1 MSAGR
6 DSFLDRPVPSFSG
19 SATEGR
25 RQSRRRMVG
34 ALGGLGGL
42 GALGL
47 ASGLAVPALAGLG
60 ALLPGAARAAQGVHG
75 VHGVQAIPGVQGTH
89 GTQGGH
95 PTLAGGDGRP
105 ERRTALVIGNGN
117 YPDAKLRNP
126 VPDARLVARTF
137 SDLDFEVT
145 LALDASLATMR
156 DGMRR
161 WLIDSGGAD
170 VRAFYFAGHGIQY
183 RGSNYLIPVDAL
195 FEGEDEIADKS
206 FRLQDLVER
215 LARTRDGV
223 NCVVLDAC
231 RAEPSALLTR
241 VTRRTRSLE
250 RPENGLSPTAAPRG
264 TVIAYSTAPG
274 ALAADGGNQG
284 NSVFTRALAQWMP
297 RPGMTIETVFKQVRM
312 TVMRETGNTQVPW
325 ETSSLVGEFCLR
337 SNSRGQCG
345 PQS

>member
-1 MSAGR
+1 MSA
-6 DSFLDRPVPSFSG
+6 
-19 SATEGR
+19 R
-25 RQSRRRMVG
+25 RTRRRLVG
-34 ALGGLGGL
+34 ALGGLGSLGSLGGL
-42 GALGL
+42 SSL
-47 ASGLAVPALAGLG
+47 APAT
-60 ALLPGAARAAQGVHG
+60 ARANPSAPSSRVTL
-75 VHGVQAIPGVQGTH
+75 VPGDSRH
-89 GTQGGH
+89 
-95 PTLAGGDGRP
+95 

-126 VPDARLVARTF
+126 VPDARLVARTL
-137 SDLDFEVT
+137 SDLNFEVT
-145 LALDASLATMR
+145 LALDASLPTMR
-156 DGMRR
+156 EGMRR

-215 LARTRDGV
+215 LARTQAGV

-250 RPENGLSPTAAPRG
+250 RPETGLSPTAAPRG

-274 ALAADGGNQG
+274 ALAADGGDQG

-297 RPGMTIETVFKQVRM
+297 RPGMTIETVFKQVRQ
-312 TVMRETGNTQVPW
+312 TVMRETGNAQVPW

-337 SNSRGQCG
+337 ANSRGECG
-345 PQS
+345 ASG

>member
-1 MSAGR
+1 MSA
-6 DSFLDRPVPSFSG
+6 
-19 SATEGR
+19 R
-25 RQSRRRMVG
+25 RTRRRLVGALG
-34 ALGGLGGL
+34 ALGGLGL
-42 GALGL
+42 G
-47 ASGLAVPALAGLG
+47 SLAGLSSL
-60 ALLPGAARAAQGVHG
+60 APATARANPSTPSSRVTL
-75 VHGVQAIPGVQGTH
+75 VPGDSRH
-89 GTQGGH
+89 
-95 PTLAGGDGRP
+95 

-126 VPDARLVARTF
+126 VPDARLVARTL
-137 SDLDFEVT
+137 SDLNFEVT
-145 LALDASLATMR
+145 LALDASLPTMR
-156 DGMRR
+156 EGMRR

-215 LARTRDGV
+215 LARTQAGV

-250 RPENGLSPTAAPRG
+250 RPETGLSPTAAPRG

-274 ALAADGGNQG
+274 ALAADGGDQG

-297 RPGMTIETVFKQVRM
+297 RPGMTIETVFKQVRQ
-312 TVMRETGNTQVPW
+312 TVMRETGNAQVPW

-337 SNSRGQCG
+337 ATSRGECG
-345 PQS
+345 ASG

>member
-1 MSAGR
+1 MSAGNGR
-6 DSFLDRPVPSFSG
+6 WIARTDSV
-19 SATEGR
+19 R
-25 RQSRRRMVG
+25 RTRRRLVG
-34 ALGGLGGL
+34 ALGGLGA
-42 GALGL
+42 GALG
-47 ASGLAVPALAGLG
+47 AGGLAGLTSLMP
-60 ALLPGAARAAQGVHG
+60 AVARAHPSPQPMQAAQAARFAQPIQLAQSSRV
-75 VHGVQAIPGVQGTH
+75 
-89 GTQGGH
+89 
-95 PTLAGGDGRP
+95 TLVPDDNRH

-126 VPDARLVARTF
+126 VPDARLVARTL
-137 SDLDFEVT
+137 SDLNFEVT
-145 LALDASLATMR
+145 LALDASLPTMR
-156 DGMRR
+156 EGMRR

-215 LARTRDGV
+215 LARTRAGV

-231 RAEPSALLTR
+231 RAEPSVLLTR
-241 VTRRTRSLE
+241 ITRRTRSLE
-250 RPENGLSPTAAPRG
+250 RPETGLSPTAAPRG

-274 ALAADGGNQG
+274 ALAADGGDQG

-297 RPGMTIETVFKQVRM
+297 RPGLTIESVFKQVRQ
-312 TVMRETGNTQVPW
+312 TVMRETGNAQVPW

-337 SNSRGQCG
+337 ANSRGECG
-345 PQS
+345 APG